1 MVSVEKIRVEDTF
14 PLRLEVLRKNIDL
27 PHQFEGDLDDSTFH
41 LGVFENDKLVC
52 IGTFVK
58 ESIEELKGSQYQL
71 RGMAS
76 ATGVR
81 GKGYGKLLL
90 SFATNELLKRNVD
103 FLWCNAREVAVQFY
117 EKNQFKIIGDRFVNK
132 VGPHYK
138 MYKEIKKKEV

>member
-1 MVSVEKIRVEDTF
+1 MVSVKKIRAEETF

-27 PHQFEGDLDDSTFH
+27 PHQFDGDLDDETFH
-41 LGVFENDKLVC
+41 LGVFENEKLVC

-58 ESIEELKGSQYQL
+58 NAIEEIKGTQYQL
-71 RGMAS
+71 RGMAT
-76 ATGVR
+76 ATDVR

-90 SFATNELLKRNVD
+90 SFATDELTKRNIN

-117 EKNQFKIIGDRFVNK
+117 EKNHFQIIGDLFVNK

-138 MYKEIKKKEV
+138 MYKEIKKK

>member
-1 MVSVEKIRVEDTF
+1 MVSVKKIRAEETF

-27 PHQFEGDLDDSTFH
+27 PHQFDGDLDDETFH
-41 LGVFENDKLVC
+41 LGVFENEKLVC

-58 ESIEELKGSQYQL
+58 NAIEEIKGTQYQL
-71 RGMAS
+71 RGMAT
-76 ATGVR
+76 ATDVR

-90 SFATNELLKRNVD
+90 SFASDELLKRNID

-117 EKNQFKIIGDRFVNK
+117 EKNQFQIIGGRFVNK

-138 MYKEIKKKEV
+138 MYKEIKKK